1 MSIDPSTLLTIY
13 GVAQGASA
21 IASGVQASNYSEA
34 VTNTIPLAEKAIA
47 DAKRQASINTQMG
60 RSLPMEVYDQQ
71 TENLMQQYSTV
82 LKNVGGQDQ
91 RSAFAL
97 APILAQKYSK
107 DQQGIEMQRRK
118 DYQALEK
125 DIADEQ
131 SSINTALSDIS
142 LKEAEGYQ
150 KQIADL
156 RQQQKQ
162 STENAMGSITDFADM
177 YGQFE
182 ELGLLS

>member
-1 MSIDPSTLLTIY
+1 
-13 GVAQGASA
+13 
-21 IASGVQASNYSEA
+21 
-34 VTNTIPLAEKAIA
+34 
-47 DAKRQASINTQMG
+47 
-60 RSLPMEVYDQQ
+60 
-71 TENLMQQYSTV
+71 
-82 LKNVGGQDQ
+82 
-91 RSAFAL
+91 
-97 APILAQKYSK
+97 
-107 DQQGIEMQRRK
+107 MQRRK